1 MTTKKPLIY
10 SLILFLSLFLLNPM
24 NAQEELPYYQIPDY
38 PEDYSPGSVAA
49 RMIDGLG
56 FRYYWATQGLTQKDL
71 DYKPSKDGRASI
83 ETLRHIHGM
92 SKMILNAAD
101 ATPNIPVEN
110 PPQLSFEELRKET
123 LLNIQAASIKMRG
136 KKAQDFET
144 MGVIFQRGDNQSKF
158 PYWNLINGMLS
169 DCIYHAGQITLMR
182 RASGNP
188 IHPKVSMFNG
198 KLRS

>member
-1 MTTKKPLIY
+1 
-10 SLILFLSLFLLNPM
+10 M
-24 NAQEELPYYQIPDY
+24 NAQEQLPYYQIPDY

-56 FRYYWATQGLTQKDL
+56 FRYYWATEGLTQKDL
-71 DYKPSKDGRASI
+71 DYKPSEDGRACI

-101 ATPNIPVEN
+101 ATPNIRVEN
-110 PPQLSFEELRKET
+110 PPTYSYAELRKQT
-123 LLNIQAASIKMRG
+123 LENLKAASAKMLG
-136 KKAQDFET
+136 MQANDLEKA
-144 MGVIFQRGDNQSKF
+144 GVIFQRGDKQSKF
-158 PYWNLINGMLS
+158 PYWNLLNGMLS

-188 IHPKVSMFNG
+188 INPNISVFTG
-198 KLRS
+198 GLRR